1 MVLKVRNYCYTKR
14 CTALPKMKY
23 LAHLENNLESRIISI
38 YDVIKGLNGENPI
51 EWEERTY
58 YSLWYNT
65 PMIAKVNSSKRKPH
79 FAFKKGFGGNEN
91 SGGGESI
98 EHQLSKKIIS
108 DLKVLNL
115 KIGEIEGEL
124 KFSEI
129 IIEQPF
135 ENGKYSADLFCKISD
150 ENNFNFPVN
159 SMIVIELHLSNKVK
173 KSKEKF
179 YRNHNL
185 TSIEINIW
193 KEIKF
198 AGDIEKLQRQLKGY
212 FQKQRYAK
220 RLHDPNWKNII
231 HKREEKKKLEEQLKF
246 QQHKEELERVES
258 VRNEELRFEIE
269 QREILRRKKFKTP
282 QITKEKTQKVKE
294 KSFWKKIL
302 DYISK

>member
-1 MVLKVRNYCYTKR
+1 
-14 CTALPKMKY
+14 MKY
-23 LAHLENNLESRIISI
+23 LAHLENNRESRIVSI

-65 PMIAKVNSSKRKPH
+65 PMVAKVNSSKRKPH

-135 ENGKYSADLFCKISD
+135 ENGKYSADLFCKISE

-179 YRNHNL
+179 YRDHNI

-198 AGDIEKLQRQLKGY
+198 AGDIEKLLRQLKGY
-212 FQKQRYAK
+212 FQKQRFAK

-231 HKREEKKKLEEQLKF
+231 HKRVEKKELEKQLKL
-246 QQHKEELERVES
+246 QQQNEELERLENI
-258 VRNEELRFEIE
+258 RNEELRIE
-269 QREILRRKKFKTP
+269 RKNKELIRQKDFSTP
-282 QITKEKTQKVKE
+282 QVVIEKSPKLKGKEKP
-294 KSFWKKIL
+294 FWRKLL
-302 DYISK
+302 DYITK